1 MTAHLLTSWTN
12 DTEGGGY
19 QRMKGSSVLSDDGKV
34 LLLTSV
40 TMKVSA
46 LDLSSKFKKK
56 RKKKKES
63 RRWKSFHHTGPSQ
76 LRLATAAERP
86 VRSSS
91 SPRRWEK
98 DKNQCSKSLRQQME
112 QMLCQ

>member
-1 MTAHLLTSWTN
+1 MTAGLLTSWTN

-56 RKKKKES
+56 KKKEKRIEEVEEFS
-63 RRWKSFHHTGPSQ
+63 PHRP
-76 LRLATAAERP
+76 LPAAAGH
-86 VRSSS
+86 
-91 SPRRWEK
+91 
-98 DKNQCSKSLRQQME
+98 C
-112 QMLCQ
+112 C